1 MKHFHF
7 APKQLLVPLGCIAAI
22 LLTAAC
28 YWPSLSGPFIF
39 DDFPNLAP
47 IGEFGGIHSW
57 ETFKHYVF
65 SGNAGP
71 LGRPISLASF
81 VLNAQD
87 WPASPYPF
95 KVTNLAL
102 HLINGALLYILATQ
116 LLSGLH
122 GKTQARKMALVAMSV
137 WLLHPLL
144 VSTTAF
150 VVQRMTQL
158 SGMFVLLG
166 LIGYLH
172 GRTLLDSKPRQAWLW
187 IIGSI
192 SSGGALAILSKE
204 TGVLLPLFALSIEM
218 SVFSRNKEAPR
229 KGLLWLLCLPVFM
242 LLAYIASLLPGIE
255 NTYLARDF
263 TLTERLLTQSRI
275 LLDYL
280 SHTLYP
286 QMRGSG
292 IYHDDYPISAG
303 ILSPLTTLFS
313 LLTLC
318 ALLASACAFRKKFPL
333 FALAVFWFLAGHFLE
348 SNIIPLELY
357 YEHRNYL
364 PIMGI
369 AILAG
374 KASFPSQGD
383 LKKIAPFLALLF
395 ILFESFITWQNA
407 SMWSS
412 QAKLVH
418 FTLLEHPTSLRALER
433 AALYSA
439 ANKDYRKTLSYLQE
453 ATRHHPS
460 KHSLKLS
467 IIQTKCL
474 LNELNKTEIKQA
486 ALQVSQGA
494 YEKESILYLPEF
506 IHLATIKACDGLD
519 FDATHQILDAI
530 AAQAARPGPG
540 ASKYAIHY
548 QRGMLFAAEGR
559 KNEAMAAMD
568 TAYSLRAVI
577 DVPLLQTIWMI
588 SVRNYKLAQK
598 YLDTARHL
606 NQQRARQEVSR
617 EADIEGFQG
626 LIDQGHSNPNYA
638 PFEYPLRMKDPI

>member
-1 MKHFHF
+1 MSPQSNPRNTLFIF
-7 APKQLLVPLGCIAAI
+7 CSGLTIL

-28 YWPSLSGPFIF
+28 YFPSLSGPFIF
-39 DDFPNLAP
+39 DDIPNLSP

-57 ETFKHYVF
+57 ETFKQYVF
-65 SGNAGP
+65 SGGAGP
-71 LGRPISLASF
+71 LGRPVSLASF
-81 VLNAQD
+81 ALNAQD

-95 KVTNLAL
+95 KVTNLIL
-102 HLINGALLYILATQ
+102 HLFNGALLYLLATQ
-116 LLSGLH
+116 LLSGLQ
-122 GKTQARKMALVAMSV
+122 GKTPARKMALVAMAI

-158 SGMFVLLG
+158 SAMFVLLG

-172 GRTLLDSKPRQAWLW
+172 GRTLLPSKPRQAWLW
-187 IIGSI
+187 IIGSMG
-192 SSGGALAILSKE
+192 SGGALAILSKE
-204 TGVLLPLFALSIEM
+204 TGVLLPLFALCIEM
-218 SVFSRNKEAPR
+218 SVFSADRKTPR
-229 KGLLWLLCLPVFM
+229 KRLLWLLCLPVFM
-242 LLAYIASLLPGIE
+242 LLVYMASLLPGIE

-263 TLTERLLTQSRI
+263 TLTERLLTQPRI

-280 SHTLYP
+280 SNTLYP

-348 SNIIPLELY
+348 SSIIPLELY

-412 QAKLVH
+412 QARLVH

-433 AALYSA
+433 AALYAA
-439 ANKDYRKTLSYLQE
+439 ANKDYRKTLDYLQA
-453 ATRHHPS
+453 ATEHHPH

-467 IIQTKCL
+467 VIQTKCL
-474 LNELNKTEIKQA
+474 LNELDKAEIKQV
-486 ALQVSQGA
+486 ALLIAQGT
-494 YEKESILYLPEF
+494 YEKESIQYLPEF
-506 IHLATIKACDGLD
+506 TRLAKNQVCNALDFEAIHLL
-519 FDATHQILDAI
+519 LDAI
-530 AAQAARPGPG
+530 AAQAALPGPG

-548 QRGMLFAAEGR
+548 QRGMLYAAEGR
-559 KNEAMAAMD
+559 TDEAMIAMD
-568 TAYSLRAVI
+568 TAYAVRAMI
-577 DVPLLQTIWMI
+577 DAPLLQTVWMI

-598 YLDTARHL
+598 YLNTAKHL
-606 NQQRARQEVSR
+606 NQQRTKREISR
-617 EADIEGFQG
+617 EADIKGFQG
-626 LIDQGHSNPNYA
+626 LIDQGHNNPEFA
-638 PFEYPLRMKDPI
+638 PFEYPLRRKDPT